1 MELSPQ
7 ERFHSLPVVRAETQT
22 DAAIG
27 TEMARHVDQLTGDAG
42 ALDDFFRA
50 QRVAYG
56 FKKNYGVVVSCR
68 HERGF
73 PFRST
78 SFRSASQASSTSCC
92 VLKKPKLKRTV
103 PRGKVPIVRW
113 ADGAQ

>member
-1 MELSPQ
+1 MEFPLQ
-7 ERFHSLPVVRAETQT
+7 QGFHAFAVVRVETKT

-27 TEMARHVDQLTGDAG
+27 TEMARHVDQFAADAG
-42 ALDDFFRA
+42 AFDDFFRA
-50 QRVAYG
+50 QRMAHG

-73 PFRST
+73 PFRLT

-92 VLKKPKLKRTV
+92 VLKNPKLKRTV
-103 PRGKVPIVRW
+103 PVGKVPIVRW